1 MASTYSP
8 LLRAELIG
16 TGDQSGTWGITTNT
30 NLGTIL
36 EDAIAGTAA
45 INVTAGNVTLTNVDG
60 GADQARCMI
69 LRVSGTPGVSR
80 NIIAPSSSKV
90 YVVINGSDEQV
101 VLKGAAT
108 TGLVIAA
115 SEKIVAAW
123 DGTDFVEIASTTAG
137 SGDVVGPASAT
148 NNAIVLFDGAT
159 GKIVKNSAATLPTG
173 ALVGLSDTQT
183 LTNKTL
189 TSPIETFT
197 VTSAAAGASI
207 TFDLATSTGVYYTQ
221 NASANS
227 AINLRWNSGTT
238 LNSRLS
244 TDQAITFAF
253 LSTQGATGYVISSLS
268 VDSSLQTIKW
278 LSGSSPTPNT
288 NSIDSYVF
296 TIIKTSASP
305 TYTVLGS
312 RTRYA

>member
-8 LLRAELIG
+8 LLRVELIG
-16 TGDQSGTWGITTNT
+16 TGDQSGTWGITTNN

-45 INVTAGNVTLTNVDG
+45 INVTAGNVTLTNIDG
-60 GADQARCMI
+60 ASDQSRCMI

-80 NIIAPSSSKV
+80 NIVAPSSSKV
-90 YVVINGSDEQV
+90 YVVINGSDAQV
-101 VLKGAAT
+101 VLKGSAT
-108 TGLVIAA
+108 TGLTISA

-123 DGTDFVEIASTTAG
+123 DGTDFIEIASTVSG

-148 NNAIVLFDGAT
+148 ANAIVLFDGTT
-159 GKIVKNSAATLPTG
+159 GKLIKNSSTTLPTG
-173 ALVGLSDTQT
+173 ALVGISDTQT

-189 TSPIETFT
+189 TSPIESFT

-227 AINLRWNSGTT
+227 AINLRWDSGTT

-244 TDQAITFAF
+244 TNQAITFAF

-278 LSGSSPTPNT
+278 LNGSSPTPNA